1 MRSAKLIWNPAANTG
16 RHGRFAPEAKALL
29 KSHGLDVDLQ
39 LTTRSG
45 EATDLA
51 QRAKEDGFE
60 LIISAGG
67 DGTIHE
73 IVNGIARCA
82 HATTNGAFGPLGILP
97 YGTSNE
103 LAFALKLPR
112 DLPTLCQRM
121 ALGQA
126 RRVDLFCVNGR
137 TYNVA
142 SMGIGFHPQVGI
154 TARTMRWIAGDTR
167 YLLAVFKTL
176 WQHYRTPAVQISLDG
191 ETWTQDILF
200 ITTALVSRIGGFY
213 LTPQA
218 QIDDGL
224 FDVCMVRGLGRW
236 QVVRDVP
243 IFLKGAHGDKPYVRL
258 AQGRKLM
265 VTSAEPLAV
274 DSDGEMLEG
283 TDYHWQIEVE
293 LLPQKLEVIA

>member
-16 RHGRFAPEAKALL
+16 KHGHFAPTAKALL
-29 KSHGLDVDLQ
+29 EAHGLDVDLQ

-51 QRAKEDGFE
+51 QRAKEAGYD
-60 LIISAGG
+60 LIIGAGG

-73 IVNGIARCA
+73 IVNGVARATA
-82 HATTNGAFGPLGILP
+82 HGVFGPIGILP

-112 DLPTLCQRM
+112 DLPTLCQRIG
-121 ALGQA
+121 AGQT
-126 RRVDLFCVNGR
+126 RHVDLFCVNGR

-154 TARTMRWIAGDTR
+154 TARTMRWLAGDTR

-176 WQHYRTPAVQISLDG
+176 WRNYRTPTVQISLDG

-213 LTPQA
+213 LTPRA
-218 QIDDGL
+218 QVDDGV
-224 FDVCMVRGLGRW
+224 FDVCLVRGLGRW

-243 IFLKGAHGDKPYVRL
+243 SFLQGTHGDKAYVRL
-258 AQGRKLM
+258 AQGRKLI
-265 VTSAEPLAV
+265 VTSTEPLAV
-274 DSDGEMLEG
+274 DADGEMLEG
-283 TDYHWQIEVE
+283 ADYHQRIEAE
-293 LLPQKLEVIA
+293 LLPHQLEVIV